1 MRSTSLAPRL
11 RVQLDQLPLVVG
23 QPAVGEQHGVRED
36 ELADVVQ
43 QRGGVDQV
51 LLALVAAQQPR
62 DLAGI
67 AGDRGRVARGHRI
80 AHRER
85 LQHGRQ
91 HADLQRPELLGAL
104 HQLLP
109 AIVRGHGRAREVVE
123 DAQDDDQQD
132 QRGDPDPVVA

>member
-1 MRSTSLAPRL
+1 M
-11 RVQLDQLPLVVG
+11 
-23 QPAVGEQHGVRED
+23 
-36 ELADVVQ
+36 Q

-51 LLALVAAQQPR
+51 LLALVAAQHPR
-62 DLAGI
+62 DLPRI
-67 AGDRGRVARGHRI
+67 AGDRGRVARGHRV

-109 AIVRGHGRAREVVE
+109 AVVRGHGRAREMVE
-123 DAQDDDQQD
+123 DAQDDEQEISAAIPI
-132 QRGDPDPVVA
+132 RSYVKAAPAVRSAVANSNGNRVR